1 MRVLVAVNMDEDE
14 VEIDVDWDGWNEF
27 VELDQTEEQE
37 EEWGYDDEDARL
49 ISALLRESI
58 AADVIICLL
67 CGEILTHC
75 GCD

>member
-1 MRVLVAVNMDEDE
+1 MDEDE
-14 VEIDVDWDGWNEF
+14 VEIDVDWDGWREF

-49 ISALLRESI
+49 ISALVRESI
-58 AADVIICLL
+58 AADVLICLL
-67 CGEILTHC
+67 CGEILAHC

>member
-1 MRVLVAVNMDEDE
+1 MDEDE
-14 VEIDVDWDGWNEF
+14 VEIDIDWDGWNEF

-49 ISALLRESI
+49 ISALVRESI
-58 AADVIICLL
+58 AADVLICML
-67 CGEILTHC
+67 CGEILAHC

>member
-1 MRVLVAVNMDEDE
+1 MDEDE

-27 VELDQTEEQE
+27 VELDQTEERE

-49 ISALLRESI
+49 ISALVRESI
-58 AADVIICLL
+58 AADVLICLL
-67 CGEILTHC
+67 CGEILAHC

>member
-1 MRVLVAVNMDEDE
+1 MDEDE
-14 VEIDVDWDGWNEF
+14 VEIDINWDGWNEF

-58 AADVIICLL
+58 AADVLIC
-67 CGEILTHC
+67 E
-75 GCD
+75 

>member
-1 MRVLVAVNMDEDE
+1 MDEDE
-14 VEIDVDWDGWNEF
+14 VEIDIDWDGWNEF

-49 ISALLRESI
+49 ISALVRESI
-58 AADVIICLL
+58 AADVLICLL
-67 CGEILTHC
+67 CGEILAHC